1 MTGIILSFREKVEK
15 IVLRCWYFKNAFHF
29 ALMKLLHYSFMSPF
43 STAFRIIWN
52 CFMYFVCVEES
63 KSMNE
68 KNLQKSI
75 FRILF
80 KHHIEINVIYNPRVC
95 SISKLK
101 WTQKFVTEL
110 GKVCLLQWYLL
121 YTVNTTINHKQRIF
135 LTNWPENN
143 KLTSFKGYID
153 DK

>member
-43 STAFRIIWN
+43 STAFRIIQN

-68 KNLQKSI
+68 KNLQKVI

-80 KHHIEINVIYNPRVC
+80 KHQIEINMIHFSYFD
-95 SISKLK
+95 KLFSP
-101 WTQKFVTEL
+101 WMMILFEMNL
-110 GKVCLLQWYLL
+110 
-121 YTVNTTINHKQRIF
+121 
-135 LTNWPENN
+135 N
-143 KLTSFKGYID
+143 KLFQNYEKYACYSNIYICSE
-153 DK
+153 KYNH

>member
-68 KNLQKSI
+68 KNSQKVI

-80 KHHIEINVIYNPRVC
+80 KYDSDATKWYNYLNHFDKLFWPWIMINRFRIRKSMFAIVILIVYNE
-95 SISKLK
+95 K
-101 WTQKFVTEL
+101 
-110 GKVCLLQWYLL
+110 Y
-121 YTVNTTINHKQRIF
+121 NH
-135 LTNWPENN
+135 L
-143 KLTSFKGYID
+143 S
-153 DK
+153 